1 MSSLCDN
8 CQINTYA
15 TTYKGFAFCWECYDH
30 YREAEMSHPSY
41 QNKVKSTDNLTLT
54 RAIDKFDEL
63 LMYIKDKEQYFA
75 KSKINLDNVRD
86 GEYDYYEGAEE
97 AYSHLA
103 TQVSKLKGELL
114 NG

>member
-1 MSSLCDN
+1 MFSSCDN
-8 CQINTYA
+8 CQTNTSA

-30 YREAEMSHPSY
+30 YRDAEQQHPSY
-41 QNKVKSTDNLTLT
+41 KALSTQDLTLV

-63 LMYIKDKEQYFA
+63 LVYIKDKEAYFA
-75 KSKINLDNVRD
+75 RAKANVENVRD
-86 GEYDYYEGAEE
+86 SEYDYYEGAEE

-103 TQVSKLKGELL
+103 SQVSKLKGDLL

>member
-1 MSSLCDN
+1 
-8 CQINTYA
+8 
-15 TTYKGFAFCWECYDH
+15 
-30 YREAEMSHPSY
+30 MSHPSY
-41 QNKVKSTDNLTLT
+41 QDKVKSTDNLTLT